1 MGQNRK
7 NGKGN
12 TRRMTEFE
20 KEIYED
26 SKIEKVIGYRQ
37 ILVTSF
43 IVILVVLRET
53 YYPSHLYI
61 TDLFKTLIATAN

>member
-7 NGKGN
+7 NRESN
-12 TRRMTEFE
+12 TRGMTEFE

-26 SKIEKVIGYRQ
+26 SKIEKIIGYRQ
-37 ILVTSF
+37 LVITMF
-43 IVILVVLRET
+43 ISTLVVLRET

-61 TDLFKTLIATAN
+61 TDLLRSLIATIN